1 MTTTL
6 SNPTP
11 AVHPVDPVFTGEHVP
26 CDLCGGHSG
35 DTVIDGRWPLV
46 RCRDCDLVYMNPR
59 PTPAHFGEIYDG
71 SYYTN
76 KPAQPTTPTSPRER
90 TRDTVLQCFWGYPG
104 PIAGLKKGLYRL
116 LLRPLRNRVMPVPF
130 SPEASVLDVGCGNGE
145 RLAELRRRGHTRLY
159 GVELSARAARLARSA
174 SGAEVYEGT
183 LECVHL
189 PAKSFDLVIMNQVL
203 EHVASPSAT
212 LLEIRRILR
221 PGGLL
226 YLTVPNYGSVE
237 SRLFGES
244 WVALSLP
251 HHLHHFTRDTLLRL
265 LLQTGFEVQ
274 LCRTD
279 SYTSTTVA
287 SLHAWAANHGGW
299 RRPLTAVP
307 RWVLLP
313 ATLICDRLG
322 RGSILRL
329 LAQTPDK

>member
-1 MTTTL
+1 M
-6 SNPTP
+6 
-11 AVHPVDPVFTGEHVP
+11 
-26 CDLCGGHSG
+26 SG
-35 DTVIDGRWPLV
+35 
-46 RCRDCDLVYMNPR
+46 
-59 PTPAHFGEIYDG
+59 
-71 SYYTN
+71 
-76 KPAQPTTPTSPRER
+76 
-90 TRDTVLQCFWGYPG
+90 
-104 PIAGLKKGLYRL
+104 
-116 LLRPLRNRVMPVPF
+116 
-130 SPEASVLDVGCGNGE
+130 
-145 RLAELRRRGHTRLY
+145 
-159 GVELSARAARLARSA
+159 
-174 SGAEVYEGT
+174 
-183 LECVHL
+183 
-189 PAKSFDLVIMNQVL
+189 
-203 EHVASPSAT
+203 SPSAT

-265 LLQTGFEVQ
+265 LLQTGFEAR

-279 SYTSTTVA
+279 SDTSTTVA

-299 RRPLTAVP
+299 RRLLTAVP